1 MSANHNVKPGN
12 SDVPNILQNIKTK
25 LLVLFSTTVVLSFNI
40 IAVEGK
46 EISFHA
52 DDKFSNKLQTEL
64 KENHIFFKYQPYGNF
79 TIETKNAE
87 LFISIALGISEKIF
101 GSSNTP
107 IPYDDMKIDRSG
119 YMDKSGQIVIEP
131 KYIVAKPYGCYNIA
145 AVADEI
151 EWKYIDTT
159 GKTILKPY
167 LFDNGPDYFKDGLSR
182 YVENNLIGFI
192 DEKYQIAIKAQYEF
206 VTPFHNNYATFC
218 VGCKEVLLKGGS
230 EHMKR
235 EGGRWGIINKKGEVV
250 VEAIYDNPIVFEE
263 HKAKVTLNGQT
274 YYIDEFGNRIK

>member
-1 MSANHNVKPGN
+1 M
-12 SDVPNILQNIKTK
+12 PNILQNIKK
-25 LLVLFSTTVVLSFNI
+25 KSLVLFLTTAVLYFNI

-52 DDKFSNKLQTEL
+52 DNKFSNKLQTEL
-64 KENHIFFKYQPYGNF
+64 KEKHIFFKYQPYGYF
-79 TIETKNAE
+79 TIETKDAE
-87 LFISIALGISEKIF
+87 SFISIALGISEKIF

-107 IPYDDMKIDRSG
+107 IPYDDIQTDRSG

-131 KYIVAKPYGCYNIA
+131 KYIVAKPYGRYNIT

-182 YVENNLIGFI
+182 YIENNLIGFI
-192 DEKYQIAIKAQYEF
+192 DEKYQIVIKAQYEF
-206 VTPFHNNYATFC
+206 VTPFHNNHATFC
-218 VGCKEVLLKGGS
+218 VGCKGVILKEGG
-230 EHMKR
+230 EHTKR
-235 EGGRWGIINKKGEVV
+235 EGGRWGIINKSGGVV

-263 HKAKVTLNGQT
+263 HKAKVTLSGQT